1 MNMKKSFKLII
12 STLLLAIMV
21 LVPFANVD
29 AASNSNIKT
38 IDASISNGTISVSGT
53 TEDGVLAV
61 AIMVYDSTETN
72 LITMQT
78 TSVGSDN
85 SYSDTISIASGTYVV
100 KVANYDGGEYVTKTV
115 KEKITDQ
122 ENGKQEENENT
133 NTEVS
138 NEVNKNENTATNS
151 VATTSNPKTGDNII
165 FYIAIFVIAVLGI
178 IITIKINKTKEK
190 VRKH

>member
-21 LVPFANVD
+21 LVPFVNVD
-29 AASNSNIKT
+29 AAGNSNIKT

-85 SYSDTISIASGTYVV
+85 SYSDTITLASGTYVV
-100 KVANYDGGEYVTKTV
+100 KVADYDGGEYVTKTV
-115 KEKITDQ
+115 KETITEQ
-122 ENGKQEENENT
+122 ENEQQEVNE

-138 NEVNKNENTATNS
+138 NEVNENTTANSGAT
-151 VATTSNPKTGDNII
+151 ASNPKTGDNII

-178 IITIKINKTKEK
+178 IITIKMNKTKEK

>member
-12 STLLLAIMV
+12 STLLLVIMV
-21 LVPFANVD
+21 LVPFTNVN
-29 AASNSNIKT
+29 AAGNSNIKT

-85 SYSDTISIASGTYVV
+85 RYSDP
-100 KVANYDGGEYVTKTV
+100 
-115 KEKITDQ
+115 IT
-122 ENGKQEENENT
+122 
-133 NTEVS
+133 
-138 NEVNKNENTATNS
+138 
-151 VATTSNPKTGDNII
+151 
-165 FYIAIFVIAVLGI
+165 
-178 IITIKINKTKEK
+178 
-190 VRKH
+190 

>member
-29 AASNSNIKT
+29 AAGNSNIKT

-85 SYSDTISIASGTYVV
+85 SYSDTISIESGNYVV
-100 KVANYDGGEYVTKTV
+100 KVADYDGGEYVTKTV
-115 KEKITDQ
+115 KETITEQ
-122 ENGKQEENENT
+122 ENEQQE
-133 NTEVS
+133 V
-138 NEVNKNENTATNS
+138 NENTAANS
-151 VATTSNPKTGDNII
+151 GATTSNPKTGDNII

-178 IITIKINKTKEK
+178 IITIKINKTNKK